1 MTLIV
6 LTGSPGVGKSTVAEK
21 ALKQTEQD
29 YQTIN
34 YGDKMLEVA
43 KDREWVENRD
53 QMRKLN
59 PEKQKEVQKIA
70 GKTISEIAEEKP
82 VIVDTHSTIKTPQGY
97 LPGIPEWVLKSL
109 DPDTIVVIEAKPEE
123 IIGRREKDA
132 AERIRDKD
140 SEKELQQHQEMNRA
154 AAMACAVLNGATVKI
169 IENPD
174 GGLEQAAES
183 LLKVLK

>member
-6 LTGSPGVGKSTVAEK
+6 LTGSPGVGKSTVANK
-21 ALKQTEQD
+21 ALEKTTEK
-29 YQTIN
+29 YKTVN

-43 KDREWVENRD
+43 KERGWVENRD
-53 QMRKLN
+53 QMRKLD

-70 GKTISEIAEEKP
+70 GEKISEMSETQPI
-82 VIVDTHSTIKTPQGY
+82 IVDTHSTIKTPQGY
-97 LPGIPEWVLKSL
+97 LPGIPEWVLKPL
-109 DPDTIVVIEAKPEE
+109 DPDTIVVVEAQPKE
-123 IIGRREKDA
+123 IINRREKDA
-132 AERIRDKD
+132 GERVRDK
-140 SEKELQQHQEMNRA
+140 ETTKELEQHQEMNRA